1 MTETSTRPFAVV
13 TGGSNG
19 IGFELAHQFVTN
31 GFDVL
36 IAAQDAG
43 HLTTAAGRLVTDGAQ
58 VTTHASDL
66 SREDGVESLVSAI
79 RSLGRPVDVLCVNA
93 GVGLGG
99 PFVETDL
106 QRELKMI
113 DLNVRGAVQ
122 LTKPILKDMVAKGRG
137 KLLFTSSVEASM
149 PDPFEAIYGST
160 KVFLR
165 WFGESLRSELKDTG
179 VGVTILMP
187 GVTDTNFFNRAEML
201 DTKAGAMEGKDDPAV
216 VAKAAFEAL
225 QAGKDKIVPTV
236 KNKVMSAVAEALPE
250 PLVAAAHRAFS
261 KPGSAN

>member
-1 MTETSTRPFAVV
+1 MTDTGPRPFAVV

-19 IGFELAHQFVTN
+19 IGFELARQFLAN
-31 GFDVL
+31 GHDVM
-36 IAAQDAG
+36 IAAQDDAHLAEAAKQLSDAG
-43 HLTTAAGRLVTDGAQ
+43 GKVL
-58 VTTHASDL
+58 THAADL
-66 SREDGVESLVSAI
+66 ATEAGVDSLYEAI
-79 RSLGRPVDVLCVNA
+79 RAVGRPVDALCLNA

-122 LTKPILKDMVAKGRG
+122 LTKLVLKDMVARGSG
-137 KLLFTSSVEASM
+137 KLLFTSSVEAAM

-165 WFGESLRSELKDTG
+165 WFGESLRSELKGTG
-179 VGVTILMP
+179 VGVTVLMP

-201 DTKAGAMEGKDDPAV
+201 DTKAGATKSKDDPAM
-216 VAKAAFEAL
+216 VAKAAYDAL
-225 QAGKDKIVPTV
+225 QAGEDKVTPTV
-236 KNKVMSAVAEALPE
+236 KNKLMSAISEALPE
-250 PLVAAAHRAFS
+250 PIAAAAHKAFS